1 VAHVKTPTLF
11 FAGEN
16 DARVPLAQS
25 EEMFRALRS
34 NGVPSHL
41 YVAPREGHSWGEL
54 RHNFFK
60 ANAELEWFEK
70 YALGRAYVWEKAPAD
85 SPPRPTQP

>member
-1 VAHVKTPTLF
+1 VKTPTIF

-16 DARVPLAQS
+16 DARVPVAQAL
-25 EEMFRALRS
+25 EMFHALRS

-41 YVAPREGHSWGEL
+41 YVAPREGHGWGEL

-60 ANAELEWFEK
+60 ANAELAWFEQ
-70 YALGRAYVWEKAPAD
+70 YARGRAYVWERAPGEATPD
-85 SPPRPTQP
+85 GRGRSQP